1 MRTVHAPPPPAPS
14 LPAAVLSCPSCGA
27 SIPAS
32 HRFCGSCGFA
42 FAMPATA
49 TPAKRPSLPPLPVSP
64 VVRDTPSTAFAERQ
78 GTVPVP
84 PPSTAA
90 PLGHHCLACGCE
102 ISPLTRTCHACGT
115 FQVHLAPNAMEV
127 VVPPPPSSMIGFGS
141 RPSSVPARPLART
154 RPALESLES
163 LESRVE
169 PVPEPAPKP
178 EPPRWSLVHLLP
190 DGSEKVVASID
201 GALDVGRRVTDVLAD
216 DRFVSPRHARFT
228 ADGDRLQVR
237 DLDSANGVFLRIA
250 ADATAAL
257 SSGDVVLLGAQVLR
271 FDALDGATLA
281 GAVDGDT
288 SVFGSPSKPRYGR
301 LVEVTC
307 EGTPRSTYVI
317 GMETVSVGRE
327 LADLIFGDDPH
338 LSRRH
343 AQFRVVDG
351 HVLLSDLGSSNGTYV
366 RIRGEASL
374 ASGAQL
380 RIGQQRFRVQ
390 CAENRGDA

>member
-1 MRTVHAPPPPAPS
+1 MRTVHAPPPPAPV
-14 LPAAVLSCPSCGA
+14 LPAPELSCPSCEA
-27 SIPAS
+27 SLPAS
-32 HRFCGSCGFA
+32 QRFCGSCGFA
-42 FAMPATA
+42 FAA
-49 TPAKRPSLPPLPVSP
+49 TPEKRSSLPRVPVSP

-78 GTVPVP
+78 GTMPVP
-84 PPSTAA
+84 PPSSAT
-90 PLGHHCLACGCE
+90 PLGHYCLACGCE
-102 ISPLTRTCHACGT
+102 LSPLTRTCHACGT
-115 FQVHLAPNAMEV
+115 FQVHLAPNAAQV
-127 VVPPPPSSMIGFGS
+127 IVPPPPSGLVGSGS

-154 RPALESLES
+154 RPALESIDS
-163 LESRVE
+163 
-169 PVPEPAPKP
+169 PVAPTPEPAPKPEPKP

-201 GALDVGRRVTDVLAD
+201 GALDVGRRVTAVLVD

-228 ADGDRLQVR
+228 TDGDRLQVR
-237 DLDSANGVFLRIA
+237 DLDSVNGVFLRIA
-250 ADATAAL
+250 ADATFAL
-257 SSGDVVLLGAQVLR
+257 STGDVVLLGAQVLR

-327 LADLIFGDDPH
+327 SADLIFGDDPH

-351 HVLLSDLGSSNGTYV
+351 QVFISDLGSSNGTYV
-366 RIRGEASL
+366 RLRGEASL

>member
-1 MRTVHAPPPPAPS
+1 M
-14 LPAAVLSCPSCGA
+14 
-27 SIPAS
+27 
-32 HRFCGSCGFA
+32 
-42 FAMPATA
+42 
-49 TPAKRPSLPPLPVSP
+49 
-64 VVRDTPSTAFAERQ
+64 
-78 GTVPVP
+78 
-84 PPSTAA
+84 
-90 PLGHHCLACGCE
+90 
-102 ISPLTRTCHACGT
+102 
-115 FQVHLAPNAMEV
+115 
-127 VVPPPPSSMIGFGS
+127 
-141 RPSSVPARPLART
+141 
-154 RPALESLES
+154 
-163 LESRVE
+163 
-169 PVPEPAPKP
+169 
-178 EPPRWSLVHLLP
+178 
-190 DGSEKVVASID
+190 
-201 GALDVGRRVTDVLAD
+201 
-216 DRFVSPRHARFT
+216 
-228 ADGDRLQVR
+228 
-237 DLDSANGVFLRIA
+237 NGVFLRIA

-257 SSGDVVLLGAQVLR
+257 STGDVVLLGAQVLR

-327 LADLIFGDDPH
+327 SADLIFGDDPH

-351 HVLLSDLGSSNGTYV
+351 QVFISDLGSSNGTYV
-366 RIRGEASL
+366 RLRGEASL